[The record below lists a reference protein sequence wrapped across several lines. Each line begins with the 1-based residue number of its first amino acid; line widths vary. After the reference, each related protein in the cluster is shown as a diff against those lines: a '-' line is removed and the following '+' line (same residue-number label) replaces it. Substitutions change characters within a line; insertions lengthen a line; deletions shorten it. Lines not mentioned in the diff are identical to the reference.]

1 MDIFTSALG
10 LTKQVNG
17 FELARYLIDR
27 IEQEFTPIDADVFE
41 VYGVSGDYSK
51 NDIPNVENIT
61 VRRFNYTGNTQRKTS
76 DLTEFH
82 RAIVSGRPLIVN
94 DEKNDLEK
102 IVIPVP
108 SKCGPLRLVVVSGVD
123 ESPMMRVMLFQTVEL
138 FTNLIML
145 HDSHERDQL
154 TGLMNRQTLYDF
166 YDRTLERA
174 VDDGNCFFLAMCDI
188 DHFKEV
194 NDTHGHLTGDKVL
207 LDFAKI
213 LESSFRYNDALFRF
227 GGEEFIVLFRCKNP
241 EVAKSILNRFRESVE
256 KHLFGIAGHITV
268 SVGFVES
275 KLDKSADSLIGKADM
290 ALYYAKGNGRN
301 QVISYDD
308 IQLDNT
314 SHS

>member
-27 IEQEFTPIDADVFE
+27 IEQEFTPNDADVFE
-41 VYGVSGDYSK
+41 VYGVSGDYTK
-51 NDIPNVENIT
+51 HDIPDVASIT
-61 VRRFNYTGNTQRKTS
+61 VRRFNYSGNTQRKTS

-82 RAIVSGRPLIVN
+82 QAILSGNPLVVN

-123 ESPMMRVMLFQTVEL
+123 ESPMMRVLLFQTVEL

-166 YDRTLERA
+166 YERTIESA
-174 VDDGNCFFLAMCDI
+174 IDDGNRFFLAICDI

-227 GGEEFIVLFRCKNP
+227 GGEEFIVLFRCENP

-256 KHLFGIAGHITV
+256 HHQFGDAGHITV

-275 KLDKSADSLIGKADM
+275 KVDNSADSLIGKADM

-301 QVISYDD
+301 QVINYDD
-308 IQLDNT
+308 IQVENN
-314 SHS
+314 SES